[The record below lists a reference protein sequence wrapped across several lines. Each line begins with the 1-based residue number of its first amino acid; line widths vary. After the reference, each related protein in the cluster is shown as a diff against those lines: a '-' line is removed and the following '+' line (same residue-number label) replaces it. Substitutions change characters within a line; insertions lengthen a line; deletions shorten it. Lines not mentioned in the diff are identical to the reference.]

1 MTVIKSEMIT
11 IKVGVLEVKAML
23 VEMKIKMKHGQ
34 GVLLTVSKKTERR
47 TNVSKRRGVV
57 MGVDVEEK
65 VGLVMG
71 VNVGERMRVVI
82 RVNVGERVGV
92 VRGVNVGERMGLVM
106 GVNVEQRVGVLMGV
120 NLEERAWVSAGL
132 SAPTNLAPSYF
143 HRQIEET

>member
-1 MTVIKSEMIT
+1 
-11 IKVGVLEVKAML
+11 ML

-71 VNVGERMRVVI
+71 VNVGERM
-82 RVNVGERVGV
+82 
-92 VRGVNVGERMGLVM
+92 GLVM

>member
-11 IKVGVLEVKAML
+11 IKVAVLEVKAML
-23 VEMKIKMKHGQ
+23 VDMKIKMKHGQ

-47 TNVSKRRGVV
+47 TNVSKRKGVV

-92 VRGVNVGERMGLVM
+92 VRGVNEMGLVM